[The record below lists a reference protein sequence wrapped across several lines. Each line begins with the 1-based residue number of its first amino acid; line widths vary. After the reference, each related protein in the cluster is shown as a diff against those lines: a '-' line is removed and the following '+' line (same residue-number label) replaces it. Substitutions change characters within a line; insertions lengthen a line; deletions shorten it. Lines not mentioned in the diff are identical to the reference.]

1 MITPLSL
8 LKLGFVK
15 AQLEILEPRGSVK
28 IIPFCFNPT
37 EYQLQK
43 ANTFAEIPIPGLE
56 TPPIQYIRGAS
67 EKLTADLL
75 VDTSDTLEDVREKYV
90 NDLRGLMNIND
101 KLHAPPIVR
110 FTWAKQMFKGV
121 MESCNVTYL
130 MFTPEGVP
138 LRAKVQISLKEY
150 RPVEVQLKEPPRSS
164 PDVEKQYVVRRGD
177 TLSNIA
183 AAVYR
188 DASLWREIARAN
200 GIRDPRTIDPGRVLI
215 LPRVDLRPAFRR

>member
-8 LKLGFVK
+8 LKQGFVK
-15 AQLEILEPRGSVK
+15 AQLEILEPKGNAKV
-28 IIPFCFNPT
+28 IPFCFNPT

-43 ANTFAEIPIPGLE
+43 ANNFAEIAIPGLE

-75 VDTSDTLEDVREKYV
+75 LDTSDTLEDVRTKYV
-90 NDLRGLMNIND
+90 KELRALMNIND

-110 FTWAKQMFKGV
+110 FNWDKQIFKGV

-130 MFTPEGVP
+130 MFTPDGIP
-138 LRAKVQISLKEY
+138 LRAKVAITLKEY
-150 RPVEVQLKEPPRSS
+150 RPVEVQLKDPPRSS
-164 PDVEKQYVVRRGD
+164 PDVEKRYVVRRGD

-183 AAVYR
+183 AGVYR
-188 DASLWREIARAN
+188 DSGVWREIARAN
-200 GIRDPRTIDPGRVLI
+200 RIHDPRTLAPGQVLL
-215 LPRVDLRPAFRR
+215 LPRLR

>member
-8 LKLGFVK
+8 LKQGFVK
-15 AQLEILEPRGSVK
+15 AQLEILEPRGNAK

-75 VDTSDTLEDVREKYV
+75 LDTSDTLEDVREKYV
-90 NDLRGLMNIND
+90 NALRGLMNIND

-110 FTWAKQMFKGV
+110 FT
-121 MESCNVTYL
+121 
-130 MFTPEGVP
+130 
-138 LRAKVQISLKEY
+138 I
-150 RPVEVQLKEPPRSS
+150 PP
-164 PDVEKQYVVRRGD
+164 
-177 TLSNIA
+177 
-183 AAVYR
+183 
-188 DASLWREIARAN
+188 
-200 GIRDPRTIDPGRVLI
+200 
-215 LPRVDLRPAFRR
+215 

>member
-8 LKLGFVK
+8 IKQGFIK
-15 AQLEILEPRGSVK
+15 AQLEILEPRGNAK

-43 ANTFAEIPIPGLE
+43 ANNFAEISIPGLE

-75 VDTSDTLEDVREKYV
+75 LDTSDTLEDVREKYV
-90 NDLRGLMNIND
+90 NNLRDLMNIND

-110 FTWAKQMFKGV
+110 FTWAKQTFKGV

-130 MFTPEGVP
+130 MFTPEGIP
-138 LRAKVQISLKEY
+138 LRAKVSISLKEY
-150 RPVEVQLKEPPRSS
+150 RPVEVQLKETPRSS

-183 AAVYR
+183 AGVYR
-188 DASLWREIARAN
+188 DPSVWREIARAN
-200 GIRDPRTIDPGRVLI
+200 AIRDPRTIEPGRILM
-215 LPRVDLRPAFRR
+215 LPRLELRPAFRR

>member
-1 MITPLSL
+1 MLTPVSL
-8 LKLGFVK
+8 LRQGLVK
-15 AQLEILEPRGSVK
+15 AKLEILEPRGDAK
-28 IIPFCFNPT
+28 EIPFCFNPT

-43 ANTFAEIPIPGLE
+43 ANNFAEIPIPGLE

-75 VDTSDTLEDVREKYV
+75 LDTSDTLEDVRVKYV
-90 NDLRGLMNIND
+90 NELRALMNIND

-110 FTWAKQMFKGV
+110 FNWDKQIFKGV

-130 MFTPEGVP
+130 MFTPDGIP
-138 LRAKVQISLKEY
+138 LRAKVAVTLKEY
-150 RPVEVQLKEPPRSS
+150 RPVEVQLKDPPRSS

-188 DASLWREIARAN
+188 DSAVWREIARAN
-200 GIRDPRTIDPGRVLI
+200 QIRDPRTLEPGRVLV
-215 LPRVDLRPAFRR
+215 LPRIR